1 MANEVFANGLEIACK
16 AADGVSSAAFPDVC
30 WTPKEPVPFTN
41 TAYAKD
47 TTNGS
52 KTVFISGK
60 EVALKDYSYIK
71 TSSGDDAAKG
81 SKGFIT
87 GAKNGQAYF
96 RSWSMNVKV
105 EGYNVCRHTDSM
117 THNHGSYNGNT
128 GVWKYIDTADRKGD
142 CKKDVDRVE
151 KECKTKKDKKKD
163 ENNRTKNK
171 TTPKAALVKLMKEE
185 IFKDD
190 GSWKSEQC
198 KGMLGYATPKS
209 AKKAIVNTKE
219 KVKEYTE
226 LANNPQKAIEK
237 AIDNIAYPDFSSLGS
252 TLKFAGGKIIGV
264 AGCLTS
270 SGGTCAD
277 IANAG
282 GALYQYSKLD
292 KQKLKSDISKAFT
305 DVKDKVQKTVDDLE
319 KIQNLSR
326 KEYSE
331 LMKKNAA
338 LNKCL
343 NARKCMLVPYKKNEQ
358 TGLGNMGQKKNSG
371 CCAGQTP
378 HHIIPKSWNNC
389 ENDKAPNV
397 CTEGTN
403 QYDGSHGN
411 MHTSLNQELQA
422 HAKAQGGENIV
433 DYTSKGEKLIK
444 VQDMP
449 ISKEDVVKLGADSH
463 EKVYPKCSKKC
474 ITIQLKHF
482 YDECN
487 KDMKASTIGKGF
499 PQDNSNDSGMD

>member
-1 MANEVFANGLEIACK
+1 MANEVFANGLEVACK

-30 WTPKEPVPFTN
+30 FTPKEPVPFAN

-47 TTNGS
+47 MANGS

-60 EVALKDYSYIK
+60 MVGLKDHSYLK
-71 TSSGDDAAKG
+71 TSSGDEGARGRKG
-81 SKGFIT
+81 IST
-87 GAKNGQAYF
+87 GAKNGKAYF

-151 KECKTKKDKKKD
+151 KECKAKKDKNNSTKK
-163 ENNRTKNK
+163 K
-171 TTPKAALVKLMKEE
+171 TTPRATLIKLIKKE

-198 KGMLGYATPKS
+198 NGMLGYATPKS
-209 AKKAIVNTKE
+209 AKNAIDEVKE

-226 LANNPQKAIEK
+226 LANNPQQAIEK
-237 AIDNIAYPDFSSLGS
+237 AINNIAYPDFSSLGS
-252 TLKFAGGKIIGV
+252 TLKFAGGKILGV

-292 KQKLKSDISKAFT
+292 KQKLKEDISKSFN
-305 DVKDKVQKTVDDLE
+305 DIKDKVQKNINDLE
-319 KIQNLSR
+319 KIKDLSR

-331 LMKKNAA
+331 LMKK
-338 LNKCL
+338 KG
-343 NARKCMLVPYKKNEQ
+343 KKL
-358 TGLGNMGQKKNSG
+358 T
-371 CCAGQTP
+371 
-378 HHIIPKSWNNC
+378 IRR
-389 ENDKAPNV
+389 DK
-397 CTEGTN
+397 
-403 QYDGSHGN
+403 
-411 MHTSLNQELQA
+411 
-422 HAKAQGGENIV
+422 
-433 DYTSKGEKLIK
+433 
-444 VQDMP
+444 
-449 ISKEDVVKLGADSH
+449 
-463 EKVYPKCSKKC
+463 
-474 ITIQLKHF
+474 
-482 YDECN
+482 
-487 KDMKASTIGKGF
+487 
-499 PQDNSNDSGMD
+499 